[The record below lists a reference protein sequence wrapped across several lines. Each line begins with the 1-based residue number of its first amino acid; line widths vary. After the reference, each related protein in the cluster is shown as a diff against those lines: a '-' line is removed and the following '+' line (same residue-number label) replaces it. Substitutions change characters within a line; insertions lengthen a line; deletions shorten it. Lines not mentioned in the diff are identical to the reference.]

1 MLNMEILPDP
11 NAVARHAAACMAR
24 LAREAIDQRGR
35 FVAAISGGDTPWPML
50 RRFAATPLPWSQVHI
65 VQVDE
70 RVAPPGSPER
80 NLTQLRA
87 SLRGCG
93 ARIYPM
99 PVDETPLTAAAARYA
114 ALLRELAGT
123 PPVLDAV
130 QLDLDAEGHTASL
143 VPADPALAV
152 DDVEV
157 VVTGRYAGHIRMTLT
172 YPVLNRA
179 RRVLWIVTGTAKSG
193 VLGRFFDGHDDTLP
207 ANRVE
212 RDHALLL
219 TDREAAASYI

>member
-24 LAREAIDQRGR
+24 LARAAIEQRGR
-35 FVAAISGGDTPWPML
+35 FVGAISGDDAPWPML
-50 RRFAATPLPWSQVHI
+50 RRFAATPLPWAQVHI

-70 RVAPPGSPER
+70 RVTPPGHPER

-87 SLRGCG
+87 SLRGC
-93 ARIYPM
+93 AAHIHPM
-99 PVDETPLTAAAARYA
+99 PVDATPLTTAAARYA

-123 PPVLDAV
+123 PPVLDAI
-130 QLDLDAEGHTASL
+130 QLGLGADGHTASL
-143 VPADPALAV
+143 VPDDPALAV

-157 VVTGRYAGHIRMTLT
+157 VATGPYRGHIRMTLT
-172 YPVLNRA
+172 YPVINRA
-179 RRVLWIVTGTAKSG
+179 RHILWIVTGSAKSR
-193 VLGRFFDGHDDTLP
+193 VLARLFDGHDHTLP